1 MAALGDSFLL
11 PKPDQDVSHLWV
23 LVTEP
28 DVTGE
33 AVMVNLTTQRPHS
46 DTTVVLQPGDHPFIR
61 HPTVVN
67 YSDARLVNAPQLDAA
82 INAGICRQ
90 LDPVTPAVL
99 NRIQTGLLLSPFTPN
114 KIKAEYRTLTAR
126 RP

>member
-11 PKPDQDVSHLWV
+11 PKPGQEVSHLWV
-23 LVTEP
+23 LVTPP
-28 DVTGE
+28 DADGD

-61 HPTVVN
+61 HSTVVN
-67 YSDARLVNAPQLDAA
+67 YSDARLVNTPQLDAA

-99 NRIQTGLLLSPFTPN
+99 NQIQAGLPLSPFTPN
-114 KIKAEYRTLTAR
+114 KIKAEYRR
-126 RP
+126 RTEQQ

>member
-11 PKPDQDVSHLWV
+11 PKPGQETSHLWV
-23 LVTEP
+23 IITEP
-28 DVTGE
+28 DVAGD

-46 DTTVVLQPGDHPFIR
+46 DVTVVLQPGDHSFIR

-67 YSDARLVNAPQLDAA
+67 YSDARLVNTPQLDAA

-99 NRIQTGLLLSPFTPN
+99 KRIQTGLLLSPLTPN
-114 KIKAEYRTLTAR
+114 KIKTEYRVRTEPR
-126 RP
+126 